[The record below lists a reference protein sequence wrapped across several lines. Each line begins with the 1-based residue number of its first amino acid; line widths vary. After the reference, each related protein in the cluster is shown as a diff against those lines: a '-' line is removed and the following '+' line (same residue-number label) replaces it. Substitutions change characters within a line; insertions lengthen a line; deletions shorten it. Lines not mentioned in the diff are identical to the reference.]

1 MRARLLAA
9 ACLALATAACGSTS
23 TAARPVSSPVTPEGG
38 VATAGPG
45 ARGDRAIVQRAGLR
59 LVTDSLRRVHRAADS
74 LAVAWGGYV
83 GDAELRE
90 TWLRMSLRV
99 PGDSLNPALDR
110 LSALG
115 RATHRT
121 VRREDVTEQV
131 VDVEAR
137 LGTLR
142 AVRDRLRH
150 YLQRADAMADLVQVE
165 RELARVQ
172 GEIDV
177 LEARQRALGSRIALA
192 EIGLE
197 VERPRVLGPLG
208 WLLAGAASLIEKLF
222 VIR

>member
-1 MRARLLAA
+1 MRARLLALGLV
-9 ACLALATAACGSTS
+9 LAGTAACSSMSTS
-23 TAARPVSSPVTPEGG
+23 ARPGTIVAQESVVGREEGN
-38 VATAGPG
+38 APS
-45 ARGDRAIVQRAGLR
+45 DRAIVQRAGLR
-59 LVTDSLRRVHRAADS
+59 LVTDSLRRVHHTADS
-74 LAVAWGGYV
+74 LSVAWGGYV

-90 TWLRMSLRV
+90 KSLRMSLRV

-110 LSALG
+110 LSGLG

-142 AVRDRLRH
+142 AVRERLRE

-172 GEIDV
+172 GEIDL
-177 LEARQRALGSRIALA
+177 LEARQRALSSRVELA
-192 EIGLE
+192 EIDLE
-197 VERPRVLGPLG
+197 AERPRVLGPLG
-208 WLLAGAASLIEKLF
+208 WLVTGIATVVEKLF

>member
-1 MRARLLAA
+1 MRARLLA
-9 ACLALATAACGSTS
+9 LSLVLTGTAACSSMSAAAPPPPGPVPSQESVAGRVAGS
-23 TAARPVSSPVTPEGG
+23 A
-38 VATAGPG
+38 
-45 ARGDRAIVQRAGLR
+45 DRAIVQRAGLR
-59 LVTDSLRRVHRAADS
+59 LVTDSLRRVHRTADS
-74 LAVAWGGYV
+74 LSVAWGGYV

-90 TWLRMSLRV
+90 KSLRMSLRV

-142 AVRDRLRH
+142 AVRERLRE

-172 GEIDV
+172 GEIDL
-177 LEARQRALGSRIALA
+177 LEARQRALSSRVELA
-192 EIGLE
+192 EIALE
-197 VERPRVLGPLG
+197 AERPRVLGPLG
-208 WLLAGAASLIEKLF
+208 WLVTGIATVIEKLF

>member
-1 MRARLLAA
+1 MRARLLALCLVLAGTTACSSMSA
-9 ACLALATAACGSTS
+9 AT
-23 TAARPVSSPVTPEGG
+23 RPGTVSLQETVVSRGG
-38 VATAGPG
+38 GDMPA
-45 ARGDRAIVQRAGLR
+45 DRAIVQHAGLR
-59 LVTDSLRRVHRAADS
+59 LVTDSLRRVHHTADS
-74 LAVAWGGYV
+74 LSVAWGGYV

-90 TWLRMSLRV
+90 KSLRMSLRV

-110 LSALG
+110 LSGLG

-142 AVRDRLRH
+142 AVRERLRA

-172 GEIDV
+172 GEIDL
-177 LEARQRALGSRIALA
+177 LEARQRALSSRVELA
-192 EIGLE
+192 QIDLE
-197 VERPRVLGPLG
+197 AERPRVLGPLG
-208 WLLAGAASLIEKLF
+208 WLVAGIATVVEKLF